1 MKHGIT
7 LKVKVINE
15 PECTFFGGSKLYAL
29 CKAYALE
36 EDMQIAFDLGP
47 RRRGSRKF
55 RNKDI
60 WMLVDDMKLVLSPCE
75 FIKQI

>member
-1 MKHGIT
+1 MPIFACS
-7 LKVKVINE
+7 NW
-15 PECTFFGGSKLYAL
+15 YAL

-36 EDMQIAFDLGP
+36 EDMKITFDLGHC
-47 RRRGSRKF
+47 RRGSRKF

-75 FIKQI
+75 FLKQI